1 MGTDTPAYAAFELLL
16 YGLVYLFCYV
26 NRNEFGYSEK
36 ELMNV
41 REVSLRV
48 LAPREYFEI
57 NNLSWLEKG
66 LDEGVREF
74 ALSLINNDIRMSFDF
89 VAFPA
94 EFDVPFSTG
103 AELSAV

>member
-1 MGTDTPAYAAFELLL
+1 M
-16 YGLVYLFCYV
+16 
-26 NRNEFGYSEK
+26 
-36 ELMNV
+36 

-103 AELSAV
+103 AELSAVCNIGEEDSRVQALVSAVSTLERVY